1 MSAFS
6 FLWYDL
12 ETFGTDTRLDRIAQ
26 FAAIRTDATLN
37 ETGEVHNLFCRPTDD
52 YLPDPAACLVT
63 GITPQHA
70 HAHGLA
76 EPAFARAVHAALAQ
90 PGTIGT
96 GYNTLRFD
104 DEFVRHL
111 FWRNFIDPYAREWQN
126 GCGRWDILDL
136 VRCAHALRPEGIV
149 WPQNEDGTP
158 SLRLEHL
165 SAANGLEHDAAHD
178 ALSDVRATI
187 ALARLVR
194 QTQPRLF
201 DYCLKLRSKQHVR
214 ALLTPLVGAQ
224 PFLHV
229 SGMYGYA
236 HGNCAIVWPLAWHP
250 FNQNELIVWDLRQ
263 DPAIL
268 AELDCDAIAA
278 RLFVKQE
285 DLPPGQTR
293 LPIKTIHLN
302 RSPVVVPQLNT
313 LAPAQAER
321 WQIDLNACR
330 LHAAHARALPDLR
343 ECWRTLYA
351 PPENVAA
358 CAPEAALYQGFV
370 DDEDRP
376 QMAALHAEDETA
388 LAHAARQIQF
398 RDPRLQALLFLWRAR
413 HLPASLDADEQHR
426 WQHMRHER
434 LVLGQDAARSL
445 DEYLA
450 ALDTLSETATPA
462 QQTVLDALF
471 DWAETIAPEDDVF

>member
-1 MSAFS
+1 MSAYT

-26 FAAIRTDATLN
+26 FAAIRTDAALN
-37 ETGEVHNLFCRPTDD
+37 ETGETHNLYCRPTDD

-70 HAHGLA
+70 HTHGLA
-76 EPAFARAVHAALAQ
+76 EPAFARALYRAFAQ
-90 PGTIGT
+90 PGTLGT

-136 VRCAHALRPEGIV
+136 IRCAHALRPEGIV

-165 SAANGLEHDAAHD
+165 SAANGLEHEAAHD

-194 QTQPRLF
+194 QAQPRLF
-201 DYCLKLRSKQHVR
+201 DYCLKLRNKQHVR
-214 ALLTPLVGAQ
+214 AQLAPLVGKA
-224 PFLHV
+224 PFLHI

-250 FNQNELIVWDLRQ
+250 CNQNELIVWDLRE
-263 DPAIL
+263 DPACL
-268 AELDCDAIAA
+268 AELDCAAIAA
-278 RLFVKQE
+278 RLFVKHE

-302 RSPVVVPQLNT
+302 RCPVVVPQLNT

-330 LHAAHARALPDLR
+330 QHAAHARALPDLS
-343 ECWRTLYA
+343 EHWRTLYT
-351 PPENVAA
+351 PPEAA
-358 CAPEAALYQGFV
+358 ADGAPEAALYQGFV
-370 DDEDRP
+370 DDEDRA
-376 QMAALHAEDETA
+376 QMAALHADDDAT
-388 LAHAARQIQF
+388 LAHAAQQIQF
-398 RDPRLQALLFLWRAR
+398 RDPRLNELLVLWRAR
-413 HLPASLDADEQHR
+413 HLPASLNEDEQRR
-426 WQHMRHER
+426 WQQMRANR
-434 LVLGQDAARSL
+434 LLHGQHAARSL
-445 DEYLA
+445 DDYFA
-450 ALDTLSETATPA
+450 ALDTVPETATPA
-462 QQTVLDALF
+462 QQAVLDALF
-471 DWAETIAPEDDVF
+471 GWAETIAPEDDVF

>member
-1 MSAFS
+1 M
-6 FLWYDL
+6 Y
-12 ETFGTDTRLDRIAQ
+12 
-26 FAAIRTDATLN
+26 
-37 ETGEVHNLFCRPTDD
+37 
-52 YLPDPAACLVT
+52 
-63 GITPQHA
+63 
-70 HAHGLA
+70 
-76 EPAFARAVHAALAQ
+76 AALSQ

-236 HGNCAIVWPLAWHP
+236 NGNCAIVWPLAWHP
-250 FNQNELIVWDLRQ
+250 SNQNELIVWDLR
-263 DPAIL
+263 
-268 AELDCDAIAA
+268 
-278 RLFVKQE
+278 
-285 DLPPGQTR
+285 
-293 LPIKTIHLN
+293 H
-302 RSPVVVPQLNT
+302 
-313 LAPAQAER
+313 
-321 WQIDLNACR
+321 
-330 LHAAHARALPDLR
+330 
-343 ECWRTLYA
+343 
-351 PPENVAA
+351 
-358 CAPEAALYQGFV
+358 
-370 DDEDRP
+370 
-376 QMAALHAEDETA
+376 
-388 LAHAARQIQF
+388 
-398 RDPRLQALLFLWRAR
+398 
-413 HLPASLDADEQHR
+413 
-426 WQHMRHER
+426 
-434 LVLGQDAARSL
+434 
-445 DEYLA
+445 
-450 ALDTLSETATPA
+450 
-462 QQTVLDALF
+462 
-471 DWAETIAPEDDVF
+471 